1 MKKQLIYIYKLY
13 LFSSKNENDYV
24 ELSQEQGQKLA
35 MVLTSDS
42 KRKFIL
48 INNDIVNTSAIE
60 QIIRCDSRINNEP
73 EFRELTAEEEEA
85 QKLYLAFK
93 NKEQKLLC

>member
-1 MKKQLIYIYKLY
+1 MRKQIHSYKLY
-13 LFSSKNENDYV
+13 LFSSKNENDYIP
-24 ELSQEQGQKLA
+24 LSQEQGQKLA

-60 QIIRCDSRINNEP
+60 QIVKYDSKINNEP
-73 EFRELTAEEEEA
+73 EFRELTPSEEKT
-85 QKLYLAFK
+85 QKLYLEFK